1 MINRFM
7 RLLLM
12 FDMPVITP
20 EDKQNYSQFRKKLI
34 DDGFIMIQFSVYVR
48 ICKNQDDVIKH
59 ISRVKS
65 FAPLKGNVRLLQI
78 TERQY
83 EQMIMLRGIKTD
95 DENDGVNSLIVI
107 E

>member
-1 MINRFM
+1 
-7 RLLLM
+7 M
-12 FDMPVITP
+12 FDMPVVTA
-20 EDKQNYSQFRKKLI
+20 EDRRNYSQFRKKLI
-34 DDGFIMIQFSVYVR
+34 DDGFMMIQFSVYVR
-48 ICKNQDDVIKH
+48 ICKNQDDVTKH
-59 ISRVKS
+59 TSRVKS

-95 DENDGVNSLIVI
+95 EENDGVSSLIVI